1 MLINKRLSI
10 IDGAD
15 QQLVDSRQALQGMR
29 SCKCTNNTLYYDIS
43 VWGIDMY
50 WCVPVTY
57 IEYILVGV
65 T

>member
-1 MLINKRLSI
+1 MLINKRLS

-29 SCKCTNNTLYYDIS
+29 YCKCTSNSLYIS